1 MDQERKQKVGNN
13 RRAKMIR
20 ATKLILTT
28 TLIVG
33 SFIMLREVAHGAGTA
48 VQLDFMDNLGATVID
63 AMKGAGSLV
72 IDAIII
78 AGGGFASARAS
89 SPTPIFFALGSAG
102 LFELFVKLLIK

>member
-1 MDQERKQKVGNN
+1 MSKCIKQKIGRVT
-13 RRAKMIR
+13 KSL
-20 ATKLILTT
+20 ATTGLILC
-28 TLIVG
+28 G
-33 SFIMLREVAHGAGTA
+33 SIMMRELAYGAGT
-48 VQLDFMDNLGATVID
+48 VVTLTFLDDLGATVVN

-89 SPTPIFFALGSAG
+89 SPVPVLFALGSAG

>member
-1 MDQERKQKVGNN
+1 MGKETKATRQKIG
-13 RRAKMIR
+13 RIAKSLIR
-20 ATKLILTT
+20 TGLVI
-28 TLIVG
+28 G
-33 SFIMLREVAHGAGTA
+33 GCIMLQDVAYGAGKA
-48 VQLDFMDNLGATVID
+48 VTLDFLDNLGATVID

-89 SPTPIFFALGSAG
+89 SPVPVLFALGSAG